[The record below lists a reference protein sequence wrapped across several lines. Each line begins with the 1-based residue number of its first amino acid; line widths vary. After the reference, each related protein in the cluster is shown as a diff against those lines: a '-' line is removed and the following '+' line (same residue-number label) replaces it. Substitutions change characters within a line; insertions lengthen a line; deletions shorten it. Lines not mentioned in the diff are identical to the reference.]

1 MSKFKNTN
9 SAVAFID
16 YKPAELH
23 KNKEWRIVYYAK
35 VPTKNELKRF
45 RVRIPKIKNLRE
57 RNKTANKMVLSI
69 NQKLACGWSPFYED
83 KSNQYKSIDE
93 VFQLFIDITEREV
106 EDGLKRQPTLKSY
119 RSKLGIF
126 KTFIK
131 EQLTNLHFF
140 IELDVYVINSYFD
153 YLYMNRKVSPKTYN
167 NHISMLGLFF
177 EFCVSKGFIKENPVR
192 SIKKKMVNKKKREVL
207 SQANILW

>member
-93 VFQLFIDITEREV
+93 VFQLFIDI
-106 EDGLKRQPTLKSY
+106 
-119 RSKLGIF
+119 
-126 KTFIK
+126 K
-131 EQLTNLHFF
+131 EC
-140 IELDVYVINSYFD
+140 
-153 YLYMNRKVSPKTYN
+153 
-167 NHISMLGLFF
+167 LFF
-177 EFCVSKGFIKENPVR
+177 SVVVLLVLLNFSFCFPSGLGFSNLCHLL
-192 SIKKKMVNKKKREVL
+192 NL
-207 SQANILW
+207 SNFVFSLVA